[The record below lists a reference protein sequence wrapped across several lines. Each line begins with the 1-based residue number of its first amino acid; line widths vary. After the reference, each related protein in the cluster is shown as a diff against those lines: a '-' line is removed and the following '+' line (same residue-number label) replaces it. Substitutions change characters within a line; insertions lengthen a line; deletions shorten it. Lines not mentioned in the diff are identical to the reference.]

1 MTRIQLGGGDE
12 DSALFL
18 DTFIATIDRCG
29 MCVGDA
35 IGDLVCVIKDQ
46 ASDLGKVSF
55 DLSRF
60 LDDDRTYSTVLYL
73 PVRQRLAGRSPDR
86 RTV

>member
-1 MTRIQLGGGDE
+1 
-12 DSALFL
+12 
-18 DTFIATIDRCG
+18 
-29 MCVGDA
+29 
-35 IGDLVCVIKDQ
+35 VIKDQ